1 MPLVSTMLSKDEHAA
16 LQKAPGLSDKQ
27 RMRWLVKFFQATLE
41 EKQMRDIRAKE
52 AAAEAARAKLHV
64 AGDIDVREPAPF
76 RGKVSMEPG
85 DGAKFAQPVVIR

>member
-16 LQKAPGLSDKQ
+16 LQKAPGLSDRQ
-27 RMRWLVKFFQATLE
+27 RMRWLVKFFQ
-41 EKQMRDIRAKE
+41 E
-52 AAAEAARAKLHV
+52 AATEAARAKLHV

-85 DGAKFAQPVVIR
+85 DGSKFDQPVVIR